1 MVYNALFPVYHP
13 VMTIDWLQIGIQT
26 GLISGLL
33 VGFLTVIRLR
43 MNKWVSLGFANMM
56 KKLNQ
61 AAEAENG
68 PISSSPGSTLNLGG
82 FKIDPNMVQSI
93 MQLVKMAQSM
103 GFLKGTGGSGGGFT
117 PP

>member
-1 MVYNALFPVYHP
+1 MPVE
-13 VMTIDWLQIGIQT
+13 WLQIVIQT
-26 GLISGLL
+26 GLMAGLL
-33 VGFLTVIRLR
+33 VAFSLVLR
-43 MNKWVSLGFANMM
+43 TRMVKWVSVGFARMM

-61 AAEAENG
+61 AAEDEG
-68 PISSSPGSTLNLGG
+68 GSSTSSPGSTLNLGG